1 MWDEQT
7 NTQTPTHFLYRW
19 VYHISILLKTI
30 AINVWC
36 SFCGNFIWI
45 GNRYCMNALCYSGW
59 YLIVL
64 MMGNICLKLLII
76 VCTCYKSSLFRSI
89 WCAFGL
95 WTPSLGEY
103 MMQREKYIASRP
115 ITRQKCPS
123 CCCFSNKIF
132 FYKNKHKQ
140 KLAYHR
146 FTNRYHNTY
155 KSNKVNKIDALFII
169 WNTSTHVMTQIYR

>member
-95 WTPSLGEY
+95 LNTDVIRSVSDATKNLY
-103 MMQREKYIASRP
+103 
-115 ITRQKCPS
+115 
-123 CCCFSNKIF
+123 CFRVSEVLIMTTS
-132 FYKNKHKQ
+132 
-140 KLAYHR
+140 YHR

-169 WNTSTHVMTQIYR
+169 WYSGTHVMTQIYR